1 MGKRVF
7 SVLCVKVLSIC
18 FCFFIEVNLYKTQLN
33 ILKITVKWCL
43 VYSQYCA
50 AISSL

>member
-1 MGKRVF
+1 MGKRAF
-7 SVLCVKVLSIC
+7 SLLCVKVLSIC
-18 FCFFIEVNLYKTQLN
+18 FCFFEVNLYNTQLN

-50 AISSL
+50 TISSL